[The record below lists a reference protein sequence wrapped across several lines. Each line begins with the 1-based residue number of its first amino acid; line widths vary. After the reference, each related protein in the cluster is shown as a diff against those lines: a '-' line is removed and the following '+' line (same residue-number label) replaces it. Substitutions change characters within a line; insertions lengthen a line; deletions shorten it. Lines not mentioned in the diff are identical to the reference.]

1 MQANDMSHMA
11 EIFLTPLLPYK
22 EFLVTHGKHGA
33 ALMEASGKLGNHYHA
48 RYEFPCGTE
57 VSVISGPLFYCSPD
71 APYEYRIG
79 AEEPVGH
86 QTDEELYVLLT
97 KVVAGAV
104 QRGDDSPSHH
114 MGWEADYDAH
124 RDYSKDEMDVF
135 AEGLKKQAITHAH
148 PKP

>member
-33 ALMEASGKLGNHYHA
+33 VLMESGKLGKHYHA

-79 AEEPVGH
+79 EGEPVGH
-86 QTDEELYVLLT
+86 QTDEELYILLT
-97 KVVAGAV
+97 RIVAGEKPRANDWMDDEEKDDFHRLAV
-104 QRGDDSPSHH
+104 DK
-114 MGWEADYDAH
+114 AH
-124 RDYSKDEMDVF
+124 LSKKVTQE
-135 AEGLKKQAITHAH
+135 
-148 PKP
+148 P